1 MQKGDMK
8 STYANTNKFNNTFTG
23 KFIPLKKGLI
33 EFVNWFRNY
42 YEKQFK
48 KFLEQMIKK
57 NNL

>member
-33 EFVNWFRNY
+33 EFVNWFRIT
-42 YEKQFK
+42 
-48 KFLEQMIKK
+48 MK
-57 NNL
+57 NSLKNF